1 MVLDVVV
8 VWCVA
13 AVVAACTAAAA
24 ASRDKVET
32 APVVA
37 FPSKKTFQKRHS
49 PNSKRFD
56 DVIEQYFFIMMS
68 H

>member
-24 ASRDKVET
+24 ASRDKLET

-37 FPSKKTFQKRHS
+37 LLSDWSSRLLSSRRNVPCLA
-49 PNSKRFD
+49 
-56 DVIEQYFFIMMS
+56 VL
-68 H
+68 

>member
-37 FPSKKTFQKRHS
+37 RLS
-49 PNSKRFD
+49 D
-56 DVIEQYFFIMMS
+56 
-68 H
+68 

>member
-32 APVVA
+32 APVVVRLSDWSSGLLSSRRNVPCLA
-37 FPSKKTFQKRHS
+37 
-49 PNSKRFD
+49 
-56 DVIEQYFFIMMS
+56 VL
-68 H
+68 